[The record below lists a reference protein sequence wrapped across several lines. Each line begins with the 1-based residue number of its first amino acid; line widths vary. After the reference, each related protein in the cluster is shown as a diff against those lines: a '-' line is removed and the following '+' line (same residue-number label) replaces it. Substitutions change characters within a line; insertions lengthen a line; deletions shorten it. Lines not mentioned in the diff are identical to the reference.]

1 MTPYS
6 SPYTLVVCAV
16 RISFPVGVGRLARRA
31 CARVHFLARS
41 GRRPLVE
48 MDESEAGSEACGE
61 AVTICRGESV
71 VWVLAHGN
79 VPKMGTPTPADKR
92 RPRVSESEWENFLL
106 FFQSAEGFGHTPG
119 CPMTRVPIGNA
130 KTHAWDL
137 LRDVSC
143 VWEGSIRTS

>member
-16 RISFPVGVGRLARRA
+16 GISFPVGVGRLARRA

-79 VPKMGTPTPADKR
+79 DPKIGNPDARRRTTIQKSRVGVIFFLLRSFRARKRLGTPPAA
-92 RPRVSESEWENFLL
+92 
-106 FFQSAEGFGHTPG
+106 Q
-119 CPMTRVPIGNA
+119 
-130 KTHAWDL
+130 
-137 LRDVSC
+137 
-143 VWEGSIRTS
+143 